1 MSIEEIYQRFKN
13 SNKVCTDTRK
23 IEKYDLFF
31 ALKGDNFNGNE
42 YAEKAIADGANYAII
57 DEEAF
62 NTSDQCILVNDVLE
76 TLQLLANHHR
86 KTFDI
91 PVIGL
96 TGSNGKTTNKEL
108 LKAALSTKYKV
119 HATLG
124 NLNNH
129 IGVPLTL
136 LAMPADTE
144 MAIIEMGANHQKEI
158 AELCK
163 IAEPSHGLITNI
175 GMAHLEGFGGIE
187 GVRKGKG
194 ELLDYLKESNGYVF
208 VNEHDATLCSM
219 VKERA
224 MMQVVYHGKS
234 NHVLA
239 LKAVSPNISWFCEA
253 SKKDYAATV
262 SGKYNFDNIQA
273 AYAISMFFNVDAD
286 LACEALATYAPD
298 NNRSQMTEKGSN
310 TIFLDAY
317 NANPSSMAAS
327 LENFKALETEKGKV
341 VFLGDMFE
349 LGEFSE
355 AEHENLGKQVSQGNY
370 ETVVLYGENMKYA
383 LKHLPKAY
391 YFTDKFSV
399 HNWVNDKKFENKAIL
414 IKGSRGVKLETILNF
429 I

>member
-62 NTSDQCILVNDVLE
+62 NTSDQCILVENVLE

-136 LAMPADTE
+136 LSMPEDTE
-144 MAIIEMGANHQKEI
+144 IAIVEMGANHQKEI
-158 AELCK
+158 EALCK
-163 IAEPSHGLITNI
+163 IAEPTHGLITNI
-175 GMAHLEGFGGIE
+175 GKSHLEGFGGVE

-194 ELLDYLKESNGYVF
+194 ELQIG
-208 VNEHDATLCSM
+208 
-219 VKERA
+219 RA
-224 MMQVVYHGKS
+224 
-234 NHVLA
+234 HV
-239 LKAVSPNISWFCEA
+239 
-253 SKKDYAATV
+253 
-262 SGKYNFDNIQA
+262 
-273 AYAISMFFNVDAD
+273 
-286 LACEALATYAPD
+286 
-298 NNRSQMTEKGSN
+298 
-310 TIFLDAY
+310 
-317 NANPSSMAAS
+317 
-327 LENFKALETEKGKV
+327 
-341 VFLGDMFE
+341 
-349 LGEFSE
+349 
-355 AEHENLGKQVSQGNY
+355 
-370 ETVVLYGENMKYA
+370 
-383 LKHLPKAY
+383 
-391 YFTDKFSV
+391 
-399 HNWVNDKKFENKAIL
+399 
-414 IKGSRGVKLETILNF
+414 
-429 I
+429 